1 MHRDQETTGLELSG
15 SPVRAGQRVVGLV
28 RLGLARE
35 EIRYLVVAGTTT
47 LVYLTLFAVLLLTG
61 LPYMVA
67 ILFSHAVIVSLAFPV
82 YRRLIFRST
91 RRWQRDLPR
100 FLSVWTGGFIAGV
113 IGTPA
118 LVELAGIPPLPAQV
132 IAVAVVAVASYL
144 GHKFFSFGTDRR
156 SARRPPAE
164 GTPPRDAGT

>member
-1 MHRDQETTGLELSG
+1 MRHDQETTGPELSG
-15 SPVRAGQRVVGLV
+15 PPVRARQRAADLV
-28 RLGLARE
+28 TWGLASE
-35 EIRYLVVAGTTT
+35 KVRYLVVAGTTT
-47 LVYLTLFAVLLLTG
+47 LVYLGLFAALLHTG

-67 ILFSHAVIVSLAFPV
+67 ILIAHAVMVSLAFPV

-91 RRWQRDLPR
+91 RPWQRDLPR
-100 FLSVWTGGFIAGV
+100 FVSVWAGGFVAGV

-144 GHKFFSFGTDRR
+144 GHKFFSFRR
-156 SARRPPAE
+156 
-164 GTPPRDAGT
+164 